1 MSDNGGN
8 RSPKSLSDVS
18 HLFFS
23 KVEETGGE
31 PASAGEPRV
40 HGASVRRTDAAC
52 EPRER
57 GASVLRPDAAIE
69 REAGTTVVVTG
80 WRGGPGKSS
89 VALNLAAA
97 LSSRGRV
104 GLFDA
109 DRSVPNARFYAGLP
123 SSDYLSPLTGDIP
136 AEGYETDFGLC
147 VLDWSRGAPGP
158 GRAEPEGGRF
168 DYRVV
173 DAPADR
179 LPELGA
185 ALTGRTIFIVVAGP
199 GWTGFQG
206 AYAALATLRRSLGVE
221 GAGLIV
227 NRVPGQDYAA
237 RFHSKMR
244 TASERLLSMELHFLG
259 GVVTEEGIG
268 AKQRERG
275 PLVRSRPD
283 SPAALSLREAATR
296 AIVLERMLNSPDLT
310 GSDGRS
316 HMENNIEE
324 DRTVGTA

>member
-23 KVEETGGE
+23 KVEG
-31 PASAGEPRV
+31 AGEPVGSGKPAEPRAV
-40 HGASVRRTDAAC
+40 EREVGASS
-52 EPRER
+52 ER
-57 GASVLRPDAAIE
+57 GHA
-69 REAGTTVVVTG
+69 TTVVVTG
-80 WRGGPGKSS
+80 WSGGPGKSS
-89 VALNLAAA
+89 VALNVASA

-123 SSDYLSPLTGDIP
+123 SSDYLSPLTGALP
-136 AEGYETDFGLC
+136 ANGHETDFGVR
-147 VLDWSRGAPGP
+147 VLDWSGGSPSP
-158 GRAEPEGGRF
+158 EDVEGGEASF

-173 DAPADR
+173 DAHVER
-179 LPELGA
+179 LHELRAGLA
-185 ALTGRTIFIVVAGP
+185 GRTIFIVVAGP
-199 GWTGFQG
+199 GWSGFEG
-206 AYAALATLRRSLGVE
+206 AYAALAMLRRSLGVE
-221 GAGLIV
+221 EAGLIV
-227 NRVPGQDYAA
+227 NRIPGQDYAA

-244 TASERLLSMELHFLG
+244 TAAERLLSMELHFLG
-259 GVVTEEGIG
+259 GVVAEEGMG

-316 HMENNIEE
+316 QMENNVEE
-324 DRTVGTA
+324 DDRTVGTA